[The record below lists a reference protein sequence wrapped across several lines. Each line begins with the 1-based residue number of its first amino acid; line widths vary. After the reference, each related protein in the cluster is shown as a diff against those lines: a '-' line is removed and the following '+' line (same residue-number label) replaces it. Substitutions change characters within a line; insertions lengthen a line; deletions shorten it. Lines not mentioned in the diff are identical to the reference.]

1 MTAWLRV
8 DAAIPFGPPVLAALA
23 RVSGELQL
31 DSVPH
36 GHGVSRPTHNG
47 TIDTEA
53 LMQSTQDTG
62 APAPQP
68 SPRTF
73 RLHRSDDRDLQ
84 FEGHLIGHAE
94 RNAGFPDRPVKVS
107 IYATQSGKYVTHIE
121 RGALVMGG
129 SREAEGL

>member
-1 MTAWLRV
+1 
-8 DAAIPFGPPVLAALA
+8 
-23 RVSGELQL
+23 
-31 DSVPH
+31 
-36 GHGVSRPTHNG
+36 
-47 TIDTEA
+47 
-53 LMQSTQDTG
+53 MQSTQDTG
-62 APAPQP
+62 ASAPQP

-73 RLHRSDDRDLQ
+73 RLHRSDDRDLL

-129 SREAEGL
+129 SREAEGLPAHTKAGVHDSPDEALQWLLADNKGKLGAVSKAAWTEACRSWTGLQGRDVELI